1 MGGVCGSLKAGTDC
15 PRKPE
20 HRQTRPSAQFKQLP
34 GISAAPLDL
43 TFKTK
48 RKKDLKENENKEE
61 NSKKRRKSSFSGAL
75 NKF

>member
-1 MGGVCGSLKAGTDC
+1 MSGVCGSLKAGTDC

-20 HRQTRPSAQFKQLP
+20 HRQARPSAQFKQLP

-48 RKKDLKENENKEE
+48 RKKKLEKEE
-61 NSKKRRKSSFSGAL
+61 KKPKV
-75 NKF
+75 